1 MKEEIIKRLSRK
13 DLPQDSGVLV
23 TTHVPFIISGKYCDY
38 KEGEMVST
46 TIEELHVT
54 TLANKYKEDMVRIY
68 LNDHC
73 YDYQLSTLEVT
84 EEHRGTLKAIVFG
97 IFNELLSRKI
107 LKVFEGLVINVD
119 TNLNMMNGFQLNYIA
134 NILLSVSH
142 LYNLKLTPS
151 VLADLTQKVYIMYY
165 GKTVSYL
172 QCLTLFNDGINR
184 YEMAQDNIKLEH
196 LEKTDETFRYLMFE
210 NGNRMRVN
218 DYNNFYSSMYQ
229 LFKKVKGI
237 LGIGYL
243 SEIRYNRDFA
253 QLFSPLS
260 HLLEPEKL
268 VLTHYIEEN
277 KRAKIIFSVYKHQN
291 NPRQLIDAVNMSTTE
306 LGAYCGFNN
315 LNKWLET
322 TVYNGALG
330 FPCCVTHLND
340 EITNMFVFTTTNEFY
355 EPLVRQLNK
364 YHNYF
369 FYEVHPAAEASEIT
383 MLETAKETKAR
394 EKKEAKDKKE
404 AEKAAEEQAKL
415 DAIKAKEDAKA
426 QKKADKEA
434 KKAAKKAKKNK

>member
-1 MKEEIIKRLSRK
+1 MKQEIIKRLSRK

-38 KEGEMVST
+38 REGEMVST

-54 TLANKYKEDMVRIY
+54 TLANKYKEDMVRVY
-68 LNDHC
+68 MNDNC
-73 YDYQLSTLEVT
+73 FDYQLSTLEVT
-84 EEHRGTLKAIVFG
+84 EENRGTLKAIIFG
-97 IFNELLSRKI
+97 LFNELLTRKI
-107 LKVFEGLVINVD
+107 LKVFE
-119 TNLNMMNGFQLNYIA
+119 
-134 NILLSVSH
+134 
-142 LYNLKLTPS
+142 

-196 LEKTDETFRYLMFE
+196 LEKADNTFRYLMFE
-210 NGNRMRVN
+210 NGNRMKVN

-291 NPRQLIDAVNMSTTE
+291 NPSQLIDAVNMSTTE

-340 EITNMFVFTTTNEFY
+340 EVTNMFVFTTTNQYY
-355 EPLVRQLNK
+355 EALVRQLNK

-369 FYEVHPAAEASEIT
+369 FYEVHPAADATEIT
-383 MLETAKETKAR
+383 LLETAKETKAR
-394 EKKEAKDKKE
+394 EKQEAKDKKQ

-426 QKKADKEA
+426 KKIADKEA